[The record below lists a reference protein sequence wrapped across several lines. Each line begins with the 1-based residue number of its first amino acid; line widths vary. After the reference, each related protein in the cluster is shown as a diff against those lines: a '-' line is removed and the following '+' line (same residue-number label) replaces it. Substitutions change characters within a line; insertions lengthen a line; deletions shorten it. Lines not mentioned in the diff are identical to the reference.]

1 MHGFSLRLCTTAVNF
16 PAMNELEHYIST
28 YFGLTGADMKEI
40 ASYFSQTKLKK
51 GDFFLKPGEVCRT
64 LSFQRSGL
72 VRFYVDDGDQEV
84 TQWISAKDGFVTD
97 LSGLIFNMPS
107 RSHIQALT
115 DSDFYTIQQQDYV
128 QLGVHL
134 PQWHHLEK
142 LFIARC
148 FLFMEQR
155 IFSLLSMKAEERYH
169 WLFNL
174 NPELFNQ
181 VPLQYLASMMGM
193 TPETLSRIR
202 KKQTT
207 SLS

>member
-1 MHGFSLRLCTTAVNF
+1 
-16 PAMNELEHYIST
+16 MNELEYYIST

-40 ASYFSQTKLKK
+40 ASFFSQTKLKK
-51 GDFFLKPGEVCRT
+51 GDYFLRPGEVCRT

-72 VRFYVDDGDQEV
+72 VRIYVFDGDQEV

-97 LSGLIFNMPS
+97 LAGLIFNMPS
-107 RSHIQALT
+107 RYHIQALT
-115 DSDFYTIQQQDYV
+115 DSDFYSIQQQDYV
-128 QLGVHL
+128 RLGERV

-155 IFSLLSMKAEERYH
+155 IFSLLSMKAEERYN

-181 VPLQYLASMMGM
+181 VPLQHLASMMGM

-207 SLS
+207 SIS